1 MKAPVVVPQQRPS
14 APGIPGGRQW
24 PVAFTPTYCECFAA
38 QVYCDGCNCS
48 NCGNNI
54 ENENMRKEAIET
66 LLARNPLAFQPKIEN
81 GPSTLNVRKDNSG
94 AVPLVPK
101 HNKGCHCKKSGCL
114 KKSPLANT
122 IYSNEVKDLVT
133 QMVTGCAME
142 AEAYTTISDN
152 KVHETAGRNEFHTRD
167 GLSNGHCKQQDVK
180 EAQTLICNE
189 LNVNEMGSQWSDS
202 SKDSRPAS
210 PATQALMCNE
220 QDTTFG
226 DDCGSSFPSISY
238 NQDVPE
244 IYVAQEGLVLTGLRD
259 YLRVIITRGKIN
271 GESHWQL
278 QYNKVHETAGR
289 NEFHTRDGLSNGH
302 CKQQDVKEAQTL
314 ICNELNVNEMGSQW
328 SDSSKDSRPASPA
341 TQALMCNEQDT
352 TFGDDCGSSFPSIS
366 YNQDVPEI
374 YVAQEGLVLTGLR
387 DYLRNTNHRQ
397 KQQLNMA
404 HNWTMERHLPLLQQK
419 QKKKKCLEV
428 INNPDQMM
436 DRKTIVE
443 VKYD

>member
-1 MKAPVVVPQQRPS
+1 MKAPVVVPRSRGRQRR
-14 APGIPGGRQW
+14 GFPGGGSGR
-24 PVAFTPTYCECFAA
+24 YCECFAA

-94 AVPLVPK
+94 AVSLVPK

-114 KKSPLANT
+114 KKYCECYQA
-122 IYSNEVKDLVT
+122 
-133 QMVTGCAME
+133 
-142 AEAYTTISDN
+142 DN

-278 QYNKVHETAGR
+278 QCLLM
-289 NEFHTRDGLSNGH
+289 EFEYTFVNGYY
-302 CKQQDVKEAQTL
+302 CF
-314 ICNELNVNEMGSQW
+314 
-328 SDSSKDSRPASPA
+328 
-341 TQALMCNEQDT
+341 
-352 TFGDDCGSSFPSIS
+352 TF
-366 YNQDVPEI
+366 
-374 YVAQEGLVLTGLR
+374 
-387 DYLRNTNHRQ
+387 
-397 KQQLNMA
+397 
-404 HNWTMERHLPLLQQK
+404 
-419 QKKKKCLEV
+419 
-428 INNPDQMM
+428 
-436 DRKTIVE
+436 
-443 VKYD
+443 